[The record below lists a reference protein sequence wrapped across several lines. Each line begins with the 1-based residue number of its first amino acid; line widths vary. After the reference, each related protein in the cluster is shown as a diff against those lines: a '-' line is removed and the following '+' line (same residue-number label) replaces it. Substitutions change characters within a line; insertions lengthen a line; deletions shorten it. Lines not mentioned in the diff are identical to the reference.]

1 MTHAALGVGQMDS
14 RCPRS
19 GLCGFPCAATL
30 PSRALFILTDGWC
43 SWCEYAT
50 TDFSTDSRCD
60 SGTFL
65 CVTVLESV
73 LGTFGWGPS
82 ECILVGHRSRSGLAG
97 EKVMQ
102 KFSLSDPDR
111 FPTDSFDVWAR
122 LAPRLAP
129 SLSSCPPMTLPHPW
143 SVSGPPG
150 PPAQFSFQSWLLPG
164 ALVQVFL
171 PSPTA
176 GSPPHFAPVFLLWGH
191 ILRPPWVIFS
201 GPSLAWLPFPAC
213 GWM

>member
-1 MTHAALGVGQMDS
+1 MTRAALGVGQMDS

-129 SLSSCPPMTLPHPW
+129 SLSSCPPHDLASPLVCLRSSWATCSVLLSVLAPPW
-143 SVSGPPG
+143 GFGAGLSP
-150 PPAQFSFQSWLLPG
+150 QSYCW
-164 ALVQVFL
+164 L
-171 PSPTA
+171 PSPLCPCLSVVGTYPQA
-176 GSPPHFAPVFLLWGH
+176 SLGDILW
-191 ILRPPWVIFS
+191 
-201 GPSLAWLPFPAC
+201 A
-213 GWM
+213 

>member
-1 MTHAALGVGQMDS
+1 MTRAALGVGQMDS

-97 EKVMQ
+97 AWGSRVHGRCGHHGEGGQ
-102 KFSLSDPDR
+102 SGTGSGRPGG
-111 FPTDSFDVWAR
+111 AG
-122 LAPRLAP
+122 AEP
-129 SLSSCPPMTLPHPW
+129 SGRQRCLDQGQGGEGRGSEQRPGRRGTPIGGPHEW
-143 SVSGPPG
+143 V
-150 PPAQFSFQSWLLPG
+150 
-164 ALVQVFL
+164 
-171 PSPTA
+171 
-176 GSPPHFAPVFLLWGH
+176 PV
-191 ILRPPWVIFS
+191 
-201 GPSLAWLPFPAC
+201 A
-213 GWM
+213 